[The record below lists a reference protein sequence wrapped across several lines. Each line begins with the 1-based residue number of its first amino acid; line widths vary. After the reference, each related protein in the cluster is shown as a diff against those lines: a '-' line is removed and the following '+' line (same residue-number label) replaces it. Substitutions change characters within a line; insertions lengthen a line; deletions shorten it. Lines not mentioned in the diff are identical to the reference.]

1 MMALLALLVLGLVV
15 TILYVSTY
23 NYAKTISVNRQKTVT
38 GAASLAVQQINGDKI
53 KEWLT
58 NGKDSEYEETEKAL
72 TDVVEATPYLK
83 YLYVYVFEDDKS
95 IVVFDL
101 IKPTATERGVPEQV
115 EPSYC
120 TPRLALPVLRYILIR

>member
-1 MMALLALLVLGLVV
+1 MMALLALLVLRLVV

-38 GAASLAVQQINGDKI
+38 SAASLAVQQINGDKI

-83 YLYVYVFEDDKS
+83 YLYVFEDDKC

-101 IKPTATERGVPEQV
+101 IKPTSTERGVPEQV